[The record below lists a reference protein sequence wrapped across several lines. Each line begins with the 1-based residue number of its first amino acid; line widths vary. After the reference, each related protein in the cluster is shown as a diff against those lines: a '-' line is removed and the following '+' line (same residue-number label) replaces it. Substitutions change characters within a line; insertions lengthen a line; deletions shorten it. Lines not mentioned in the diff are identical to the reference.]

1 MALPRYKG
9 GANIN
14 TKIGPIGAISTTTR
28 RLNQTTQML
37 DAATSKD
44 LSAIGKTTEDIFAP
58 MAAEEMANKGLKESW
73 KWTPT
78 RDENGVIEPPKL
90 QSGYTYFGKAH
101 NAAVQRRY
109 ALNLGMDMSKE
120 FSKLRRDNFETYL
133 EEPGLFEVH
142 ANEIMN
148 SVLKDAD
155 GVVASQVYPAMVTNL
170 TSNIKAVMKNSV
182 EHVKKQTLLAETNA
196 SEEWKKSFQA
206 GEIENLFKGSPN
218 EGIFSFSTEGSI
230 IVNEKEIEAHKATT
244 IPFLMQE
251 FPGKFKTSDVAETWL
266 MKQYK
271 EIGTKAIRERYMQM
285 VNMDEKNNFAN
296 DLEKGLPTSWPEEI
310 RNIANAVGFTEKEM
324 TDIGKKLTTHYEM
337 ENKRRK
343 TILTKAIETEEI
355 ISSMQYSPLLGELVG
370 ALYSVGKNA
379 TESGHQRDRDAP
391 TLIEELAKQLN
402 TTSSVEITELLGR
415 LNKGKKAAINDIVAG
430 HQIEN
435 FIYLIQNELSSV
447 EGIDKSPYLQMMT
460 NNEGIPKQEQVKIL
474 RSFYKAVQPKVK
486 EQKAKIEVNRI
497 LSYIRDNELVSPE
510 KRQEIA
516 SIVKRPVSFARKL
529 ELITASNKD
538 LFKENTENTRRLLVE
553 LHSIQGELR
562 ELGYGIDPNT
572 INNIMDNT
580 SPKDLKK
587 TLNALQKDYEKRVKT
602 AETTAL
608 ALRNYE
614 VGDVKAIQESSKLH
628 DAVFNELLKAEM
640 PTSGIPYELTNQ
652 DKGEV
657 MFEMMA
663 RTKRLPSQVTN
674 RFAALANNPLDT
686 DENQSVF
693 LQQLELFGQVAE
705 RPGGYTALKKAVGS
719 DDLAL
724 LSATN
729 AKVKYKLG
737 TMAPTEDS
745 MKVLQ
750 AETIAEF
757 INIRENWNKGWK
769 EIAKQNH
776 FSQHFVDE
784 KKLKQTGKDIV
795 SAVIEEFAENVTK
808 ESISSQFDFEAGDIV
823 AARTGSPE
831 YEYDLDLFSKPAF
844 RQEVQNRYNSLIPID
859 VPPDEDYQRN
869 LLKTAMQDVL
879 SEGNWGFSVLESSK
893 TNTAAFKHT
902 PIEALY
908 ANQEGTSG
916 YLIRAA
922 SNHFAKQMD
931 TIFSLEIPPGPHGE
945 YMRTVQRNLLAVAD
959 VGKPLQWGEHFRLVK
974 RAGSTGMYDLM
985 LINQVNRGG
994 LSAPVILGVQP
1005 FNALE
1010 ARDKENQFLSL
1021 SSAEQIRIKREEQQN
1036 YAADLIKAKE
1046 ERDAL
1051 ERKHGPVV
1059 LSR

>member
-1 MALPRYKG
+1 
-9 GANIN
+9 
-14 TKIGPIGAISTTTR
+14 
-28 RLNQTTQML
+28 
-37 DAATSKD
+37 
-44 LSAIGKTTEDIFAP
+44 
-58 MAAEEMANKGLKESW
+58 
-73 KWTPT
+73 
-78 RDENGVIEPPKL
+78 PPKL

-460 NNEGIPKQEQVKIL
+460 KNEGIPKQEQVKIL
-474 RSFYKAVQPKVK
+474 RSV
-486 EQKAKIEVNRI
+486 
-497 LSYIRDNELVSPE
+497 
-510 KRQEIA
+510 
-516 SIVKRPVSFARKL
+516 
-529 ELITASNKD
+529 
-538 LFKENTENTRRLLVE
+538 
-553 LHSIQGELR
+553 
-562 ELGYGIDPNT
+562 
-572 INNIMDNT
+572 
-580 SPKDLKK
+580 
-587 TLNALQKDYEKRVKT
+587 
-602 AETTAL
+602 
-608 ALRNYE
+608 
-614 VGDVKAIQESSKLH
+614 
-628 DAVFNELLKAEM
+628 
-640 PTSGIPYELTNQ
+640 
-652 DKGEV
+652 
-657 MFEMMA
+657 
-663 RTKRLPSQVTN
+663 
-674 RFAALANNPLDT
+674 
-686 DENQSVF
+686 
-693 LQQLELFGQVAE
+693 
-705 RPGGYTALKKAVGS
+705 
-719 DDLAL
+719 
-724 LSATN
+724 
-729 AKVKYKLG
+729 
-737 TMAPTEDS
+737 
-745 MKVLQ
+745 
-750 AETIAEF
+750 
-757 INIRENWNKGWK
+757 
-769 EIAKQNH
+769 
-776 FSQHFVDE
+776 
-784 KKLKQTGKDIV
+784 
-795 SAVIEEFAENVTK
+795 
-808 ESISSQFDFEAGDIV
+808 
-823 AARTGSPE
+823 
-831 YEYDLDLFSKPAF
+831 
-844 RQEVQNRYNSLIPID
+844 
-859 VPPDEDYQRN
+859 YQ
-869 LLKTAMQDVL
+869 
-879 SEGNWGFSVLESSK
+879 
-893 TNTAAFKHT
+893 
-902 PIEALY
+902 
-908 ANQEGTSG
+908 
-916 YLIRAA
+916 
-922 SNHFAKQMD
+922 
-931 TIFSLEIPPGPHGE
+931 
-945 YMRTVQRNLLAVAD
+945 
-959 VGKPLQWGEHFRLVK
+959 
-974 RAGSTGMYDLM
+974 
-985 LINQVNRGG
+985 
-994 LSAPVILGVQP
+994 
-1005 FNALE
+1005 
-1010 ARDKENQFLSL
+1010 
-1021 SSAEQIRIKREEQQN
+1021 
-1036 YAADLIKAKE
+1036 
-1046 ERDAL
+1046 
-1051 ERKHGPVV
+1051 
-1059 LSR
+1059 